1 MTPVI
6 VRNTV
11 FGEGKPKVCIPIV
24 GKTREEICRAAEEIT
39 SLPAELIEWRADW
52 LSVFSGEHT
61 AGRESAKTESAEK
74 EFTEKESAEKE
85 ITEVLIKLRRI
96 VGEAM
101 PILFTIRT
109 KNEGGQAEIS
119 LSDYCRLNLLAVQ
132 GGADFIDVEL
142 SAGQSAA
149 DELIRAAHSQGKK
162 VILSSHDFSG
172 TPGEEEMLDRL
183 RRMQELNGDIS
194 KLAVMPRSA
203 VDVIRLLSVTARMKE
218 AYADRPFITM
228 SMGAQGLVSR
238 LAGES
243 FGSCVTFGCAGT
255 ASAPGQMEAETLSRI
270 LEAIHQSTTE
280 GRE

>member
-11 FGEGKPKVCIPIV
+11 FGEGKPKICIPIV

-52 LSVFSGEHT
+52 LPAFSGEHT
-61 AGRESAKTESAEK
+61 AERESA
-74 EFTEKESAEKE
+74 EKESAEKE
-85 ITEVLIKLRRI
+85 ITEGLARLRRI

-109 KNEGGQAEIS
+109 KNEGGQAELS

-142 SAGQSAA
+142 SVGQSAA

-172 TPGEEEMLDRL
+172 TPKEEEMLGRL

-194 KLAVMPRSA
+194 KLAVMPHSA

>member
-11 FGEGKPKVCIPIV
+11 LGEGKPKICIPIV
-24 GKTREEICRAAEEIT
+24 GKTREEIRREAEEIT
-39 SLPAELIEWRADW
+39 SRPAELIEWRADW
-52 LSVFSGEHT
+52 LLAFSGEHI
-61 AGRESAKTESAEK
+61 AGE
-74 EFTEKESAEKE
+74 ESAEKE
-85 ITEVLIKLRRI
+85 ITEVLAELRRI
-96 VGEAM
+96 FGEAM

-109 KNEGGQAEIS
+109 KSEGGRAELS

-132 GGADFIDVEL
+132 GEADFVDVEL

-149 DELIRAAHSQGKK
+149 DELIQAVHRQGKK

-172 TPGEEEMLDRL
+172 TPKEEEMLDRL
-183 RRMQELNGDIS
+183 RRMQELSGDIS
-194 KLAVMPRSA
+194 KLAVMPHSA
-203 VDVIRLLSVTARMKE
+203 SDVIRLLSVTAKMKE
-218 AYADRPFITM
+218 SYADRPFITM
-228 SMGAQGLVSR
+228 SMGTLGLVSR

-270 LEAIHQSTTE
+270 LEAIHQSTVE